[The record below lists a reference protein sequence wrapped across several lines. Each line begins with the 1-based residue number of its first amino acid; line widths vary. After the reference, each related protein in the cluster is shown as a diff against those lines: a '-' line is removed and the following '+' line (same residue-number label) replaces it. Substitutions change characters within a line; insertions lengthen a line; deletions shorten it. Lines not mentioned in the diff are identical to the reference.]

1 MCQARLNRNLM
12 SSPKYSIEFEF
23 VKYMFASES
32 LGLRGKI
39 LALP

>member
-12 SSPKYSIEFEF
+12 SSPEIQYRV